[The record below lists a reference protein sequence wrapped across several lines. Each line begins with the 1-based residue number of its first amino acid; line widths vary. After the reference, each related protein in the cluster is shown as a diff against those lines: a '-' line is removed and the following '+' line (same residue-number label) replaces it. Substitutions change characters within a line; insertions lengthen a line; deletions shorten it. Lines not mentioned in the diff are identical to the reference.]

1 MRNGHLSPMRVLLR
15 KMKDQRDSLAKATVV
30 LNEEVQTS
38 GGRLWE
44 PPLGLTRKDLV
55 DWLGEQVA
63 QVRELKESIE
73 RQRGGLVRRGVE
85 QRKQN
90 GNQEKAKQHGP
101 AGVDKPS
108 IRAGGG
114 GAKKGPGGT
123 ADRGLDERPSPK
135 ATMNTPAER

>member
-1 MRNGHLSPMRVLLR
+1 MRVLLS
-15 KMKDQRDSLAKATVV
+15 QRNSLAKATAV
-30 LNEEVQTS
+30 LREAVQTS
-38 GGRLWE
+38 GGGLWE
-44 PPLGLTRKDLV
+44 APLGLTRKDLV

-73 RQRGGLVRRGVE
+73 RQRGGLVRRGGE
-85 QRKQN
+85 QRKQDKR
-90 GNQEKAKQHGP
+90 QEKAKPHGT
-101 AGVDKPS
+101 AGEEKPS
-108 IRAGGG
+108 MGSGGG